1 MANTRKRSI
10 ADSAWTTVAGLR
22 QSRMQPARVS
32 TRPEAEFRLAQ
43 QNQTAVQRGQTALE
57 IGNHLLGSDGWQIKR
72 EQGIVG
78 HDGVSLSLPGW
89 TGASTPHF
97 YPMTTTCTT
106 SADTH
111 QARRELSGR
120 IKLLGVIVNKVAVMF
135 ENCYGIRKMDAE
147 FDFSKKPAQLIYA
160 PNGAMKTS
168 FAKTFKD
175 HSAAEASRDRI
186 YADRPTKR
194 SIIDQDGKEVP
205 ANSVFVIE
213 PYDVEYQ
220 SGRVSTLLVN
230 NTLKAEYDAIL
241 KSIQDKQASLIAKIR
256 TTSGLRKG
264 LEDIISISFTRQPD
278 NLLRALDRVRPEVM
292 DDPFDASLEGIK
304 YSTIFND
311 KVESFLKDPQS
322 KEALVDY
329 TSTYDE
335 LLEKSRF
342 FRKGVFNHYQAGEI
356 AKQLKNHGFFQAEH
370 KVYLH
375 SDTED
380 TKVETESELEA
391 IIAEELATIL
401 SDDQLK
407 GKFYEIDKKLAN
419 RELRDFR
426 EFLLANQTL
435 IPRLKEPEVF
445 REDLLK
451 SYLMQHKDD
460 FEDLMDEFA
469 KGKKRLE
476 EIAAEA
482 SGQATK
488 WQEIIN
494 IFNRRFSVPFKVS
507 IENKQDVIL
516 KRATPNVGFTFEDD
530 SAQPVTVARDHLVDV
545 LSHGERRALYI
556 LNIIFEVEARKSD
569 QVPTLFVVDDIAD
582 SFDYKNKYAIVE
594 YLSDILMEPYFR
606 QIILT
611 HNYDFYRTV
620 WKRLDLG
627 GTNYHVNKS
636 SEQINLSKEKMYR
649 DPFEKWKATA
659 NTSDKTDALLAM
671 VPFVRNLADYC
682 GFETESSKLTSLL
695 HRKADSDAV
704 TLSELF
710 DIYKK
715 VLNGQEFTASV
726 ALDTLVV
733 PLMLNTATKIVYSGE
748 VTLDLEKK
756 VVLSIAIRLLAETK
770 MIEVIDD
777 DSFVC
782 GITKNQT
789 ATLTRKFKE
798 SVSGDGSQAEL
809 VSLID
814 RVNLMTP
821 ENIHLNSF
829 MYEPILDMSAEHLA
843 QLHNELVAILAG

>member
-1 MANTRKRSI
+1 MNK
-10 ADSAWTTVAGLR
+10 AGE
-22 QSRMQPARVS
+22 PN
-32 TRPEAEFRLAQ
+32 FW
-43 QNQTAVQRGQTALE
+43 G
-57 IGNHLLGSDGWQIKR
+57 
-72 EQGIVG
+72 
-78 HDGVSLSLPGW
+78 
-89 TGASTPHF
+89 F
-97 YPMTTTCTT
+97 
-106 SADTH
+106 
-111 QARRELSGR
+111 
-120 IKLLGVIVNKVAVMF
+120 IVNKVAVMF

-186 YADRPTKR
+186 YADRVTKR
-194 SIIDQDGKEVP
+194 SIIDQDGKEIP

-241 KSIQDKQASLIAKIR
+241 KSIRDKQASLIAKIK
-256 TTSGLRKG
+256 TTSGLRTG
-264 LEDIISISFTRQPD
+264 LEDIISVSFTRQPD
-278 NLLRALDRVRPEVM
+278 NLLRALDRVRPEVL

-304 YSTIFND
+304 YSIIFND
-311 KVESFLKDPQS
+311 KVENFLKDPQS

-329 TSTYDE
+329 TNTYDE

-380 TKVETESELEA
+380 TKVETEGELAA

-407 GKFYEIDKKLAN
+407 GKFNEIDKKLAN
-419 RELRDFR
+419 RELRAFR

-451 SYLMQHKDD
+451 SYLMLHKDE
-460 FEDLMDEFA
+460 FRDLMDEFA

-476 EIAAEA
+476 EIAVAA

-516 KRATPNVGFTFEDD
+516 KRSTPNIGFTFEDD
-530 SAQPVTVARDHLVDV
+530 SAQPVTVARDQLVDV

-594 YLSDILMEPYFR
+594 YLGDILTEPYFR

-620 WKRLDLG
+620 WKRLELA
-627 GTNYHVNKS
+627 GTNFHVNKS
-636 SEQINLSKEKMYR
+636 SEQINLSNEKMYR
-649 DPFEKWKATA
+649 DPFEKWKSTA
-659 NTSDKTDALLAM
+659 NTDDKTDALLAM

-682 GFETESSKLTSLL
+682 GFEGCGS
-695 HRKADSDAV
+695 
-704 TLSELF
+704 
-710 DIYKK
+710 
-715 VLNGQEFTASV
+715 GV
-726 ALDTLVV
+726 A
-733 PLMLNTATKIVYSGE
+733 N
-748 VTLDLEKK
+748 
-756 VVLSIAIRLLAETK
+756 
-770 MIEVIDD
+770 
-777 DSFVC
+777 
-782 GITKNQT
+782 
-789 ATLTRKFKE
+789 
-798 SVSGDGSQAEL
+798 VS
-809 VSLID
+809 
-814 RVNLMTP
+814 
-821 ENIHLNSF
+821 
-829 MYEPILDMSAEHLA
+829 Y
-843 QLHNELVAILAG
+843 

>member
-1 MANTRKRSI
+1 MNK
-10 ADSAWTTVAGLR
+10 AGE
-22 QSRMQPARVS
+22 PN
-32 TRPEAEFRLAQ
+32 FW
-43 QNQTAVQRGQTALE
+43 G
-57 IGNHLLGSDGWQIKR
+57 
-72 EQGIVG
+72 
-78 HDGVSLSLPGW
+78 
-89 TGASTPHF
+89 F
-97 YPMTTTCTT
+97 
-106 SADTH
+106 
-111 QARRELSGR
+111 
-120 IKLLGVIVNKVAVMF
+120 IVNKVAVMF

-186 YADRPTKR
+186 YADRVTKR
-194 SIIDQDGKEVP
+194 SIIDQDGKEIP

-241 KSIQDKQASLIAKIR
+241 KSIRDKQASLIAKIK
-256 TTSGLRKG
+256 TTSGLRTG
-264 LEDIISISFTRQPD
+264 LEDIISVSFTRQPD
-278 NLLRALDRVRPEVM
+278 NLLRALDRVRPEVL

-304 YSTIFND
+304 YSIIFND
-311 KVESFLKDPQS
+311 KVENFLKDPQS

-329 TSTYDE
+329 TNTYDE

-380 TKVETESELEA
+380 TKVETEGELAA

-407 GKFYEIDKKLAN
+407 GKFNEIDKKLAN
-419 RELRDFR
+419 RELRAFR

-451 SYLMQHKDD
+451 SYLMLHKDE
-460 FEDLMDEFA
+460 FRDLMDEFA

-476 EIAAEA
+476 EIAVAA

-516 KRATPNVGFTFEDD
+516 KRSTPNIGFTFEDD
-530 SAQPVTVARDHLVDV
+530 SAQPVTVARDQLVDV

-594 YLSDILMEPYFR
+594 YLGDILTEPYFR

-620 WKRLDLG
+620 WKRLELS

-636 SEQINLSKEKMYR
+636 SEQINLSNEKMYR
-649 DPFEKWKATA
+649 DPFEKWKSTA

-671 VPFVRNLADYC
+671 VPFV
-682 GFETESSKLTSLL
+682 
-695 HRKADSDAV
+695 
-704 TLSELF
+704 
-710 DIYKK
+710 
-715 VLNGQEFTASV
+715 
-726 ALDTLVV
+726 
-733 PLMLNTATKIVYSGE
+733 
-748 VTLDLEKK
+748 
-756 VVLSIAIRLLAETK
+756 
-770 MIEVIDD
+770 
-777 DSFVC
+777 
-782 GITKNQT
+782 
-789 ATLTRKFKE
+789 
-798 SVSGDGSQAEL
+798 
-809 VSLID
+809 
-814 RVNLMTP
+814 
-821 ENIHLNSF
+821 
-829 MYEPILDMSAEHLA
+829 
-843 QLHNELVAILAG
+843 

>member
-1 MANTRKRSI
+1 M
-10 ADSAWTTVAGLR
+10 
-22 QSRMQPARVS
+22 
-32 TRPEAEFRLAQ
+32 
-43 QNQTAVQRGQTALE
+43 
-57 IGNHLLGSDGWQIKR
+57 
-72 EQGIVG
+72 
-78 HDGVSLSLPGW
+78 
-89 TGASTPHF
+89 
-97 YPMTTTCTT
+97 
-106 SADTH
+106 
-111 QARRELSGR
+111 
-120 IKLLGVIVNKVAVMF
+120 NKVAVMF
-135 ENCYGIRKMDAE
+135 ENCYGIRKMDPE

-175 HSAAEASRDRI
+175 HSAEEVSRDRI
-186 YADRPTKR
+186 YADRATKH
-194 SIIDQDGKEVP
+194 SIVDQDGKDIP

-241 KSIQDKQASLIAKIR
+241 KSIQNKQTSLIAKIKK
-256 TTSGLRKG
+256 TSGLRTG
-264 LEDIISISFTRQPD
+264 LEDIISVSFTRQPD

-292 DDPFDASLEGIK
+292 DDPFDASLEGIR

-322 KEALVDY
+322 KEALVGY
-329 TSTYDE
+329 TNTYEE

-380 TKVETESELEA
+380 TKVETEDELAA

-407 GKFYEIDKKLAN
+407 GKFDEIDKKLAN
-419 RELRDFR
+419 RELRAFR

-451 SYLMQHKDD
+451 SYLMLHKDD
-460 FEDLMDEFA
+460 FGDLMDEFA

-476 EIAAEA
+476 EITAEA
-482 SGQATK
+482 SDQATK
-488 WQEIIN
+488 WQEIIS

-516 KRATPNVGFTFEDD
+516 KRATPNIGFTFEDD
-530 SAQPVTVARDHLVDV
+530 SAQPVTVARDQLVEV

-556 LNIIFEVEARKSD
+556 LNMIFELEARKSD
-569 QVPTLFVVDDIAD
+569 QAPTLFVIDDIAD

-594 YLSDILMEPYFR
+594 YLGDILTEPYFR

-611 HNYDFYRTV
+611 YNYDFYRTV
-620 WKRLDLG
+620 WKRLELG

-636 SEQINLSKEKMYR
+636 SEQINLPNEKMYR
-649 DPFEKWKATA
+649 DPLEKWKSTA

-682 GFETESSKLTSLL
+682 GFEPESSKLTSLL
-695 HRKADSDAV
+695 HRKADSDTV

-710 DIYKK
+710 DIYRK

-726 ALDTLVV
+726 ARDTLVV
-733 PLMLNTATKIVYSGE
+733 PLMLDTATKIVHAGE

-798 SVSGDGSQAEL
+798 CVSGDASQAEL
-809 VSLID
+809 VSLIA

-843 QLHNELVAILAG
+843 QLYNELVAVVAG

>member
-1 MANTRKRSI
+1 MS
-10 ADSAWTTVAGLR
+10 
-22 QSRMQPARVS
+22 
-32 TRPEAEFRLAQ
+32 
-43 QNQTAVQRGQTALE
+43 
-57 IGNHLLGSDGWQIKR
+57 
-72 EQGIVG
+72 
-78 HDGVSLSLPGW
+78 
-89 TGASTPHF
+89 
-97 YPMTTTCTT
+97 
-106 SADTH
+106 
-111 QARRELSGR
+111 
-120 IKLLGVIVNKVAVMF
+120 KVEVMF
-135 ENCYGIRKMDAE
+135 ENCYGIRNMHAE

-160 PNGAMKTS
+160 PNGSMKSS
-168 FAKTFKD
+168 FARTFKD
-175 HSAAEASRDRI
+175 HSAAKASRDRI
-186 YADRPTKR
+186 HADRDTKR
-194 SIIDQDGKEVP
+194 SIIDQDGKEIP

-213 PYDVEYQ
+213 PYDVKYQ

-230 NTLKAEYDAIL
+230 NTLKEEYDAIL

-256 TTSGLRKG
+256 KISGVRTG
-264 LEDIISISFTRQPD
+264 LEDIISVSFTRQPD
-278 NLLRALDRVRPEVM
+278 NLLRALYRVRSEVL
-292 DDPFDASLEGIK
+292 DDPVDSSLTGIK
-304 YSTIFND
+304 YSRIFND
-311 KVESFLKDPQS
+311 KVKSFLEDPRS

-329 TSTYDE
+329 TNTYDE

-380 TKVETESELEA
+380 AQVETESELEA

-401 SDDQLK
+401 SDDRLK
-407 GKFYEIDKKLAN
+407 GKFDEIDKKLTN

-435 IPRLKEPEVF
+435 IPRLNEPEVF

-451 SYLMQHKDD
+451 SYLMLHKDD
-460 FEDLMDEFA
+460 FRDLMDEFA
-469 KGKKRLE
+469 EGKKRLE
-476 EIAAEA
+476 EIATEA

-494 IFNRRFSVPFKVS
+494 IFNRRFSVPFNVS

-516 KRATPNVGFTFEDD
+516 KRATPNIGFAFEDD
-530 SAQPVTVARDHLVDV
+530 AGEPVTVERDQLVDV

-556 LNIIFEVEARKSD
+556 LNIVFEVEARKSD

-594 YLSDILMEPYFR
+594 YLNDILTVPYFR

-620 WKRLDLG
+620 WKRLELG
-627 GTNYHVNKS
+627 GTNFHVTKS
-636 SEQINLSKEKMYR
+636 SKRINLSNEKMYR
-649 DPFEKWKATA
+649 DPFEKWKSTA
-659 NTSDKTDALLAM
+659 NTGNKSDVLVAM

-682 GFETESSKLTSLL
+682 GFEAESSKLTSLL

-704 TLSELF
+704 TLSEIF
-710 DIYKK
+710 DIYRK
-715 VLNGQEFTASV
+715 VLNGQKFTTSLP
-726 ALDTLVV
+726 LDTLVV
-733 PLMLNTATKIVYSGE
+733 PLMLETAKEIADTAE

-777 DSFVC
+777 EAFVC

-798 SVSGDGSQAEL
+798 RVSGDGSQAEL

-843 QLHNELVAILAG
+843 QLHNELVAIVGG